1 MDMNYG
7 QSCYCSKTTQS
18 FLSTYS
24 KYYILTKIEL
34 RKNVVPGIFGSKNVF
49 LPIFPPTKAIIKR
62 SFKSHPRVN
71 TYLSCP
77 SWQGLSE
84 TLKSKYLYPKI
95 YTRLKSTPS
104 YIAFLL
110 TSFWRHL
117 FAPDP

>member
-18 FLSTYS
+18 LLSTYS

-71 TYLSCP
+71 SYLSCP

-84 TLKSKYLYPKI
+84 TLKVQIFIPQNLHKI
-95 YTRLKSTPS
+95 KVNS
-104 YIAFLL
+104 
-110 TSFWRHL
+110 
-117 FAPDP
+117 